1 MKKLICLIALL
12 FSTTQVMA
20 EGNNGA
26 GIVFGDP
33 SGITFQH
40 KINAQQFTDF
50 YFAYTWD
57 KEWVFIGDYKF
68 HLPNLIQGSGPVVP
82 YAGIGLFFK
91 IEDKKHD
98 DDVALGVRIPLGAD
112 WRIPNSPIVLFGEL
126 VPALRLIKSTDGD
139 FQAGIGGRFFF

>member
-1 MKKLICLIALL
+1 MKKLTCLFVLL
-12 FSTTQVMA
+12 FTMTHA
-20 EGNNGA
+20 HAAGNNGV

-50 YFAYTWD
+50 YFAYSWD
-57 KEWVFIGDYKF
+57 SEWILMGDYKF
-68 HLPNLIQGSGPVVP
+68 HLPNLFRESLPIVP
-82 YAGIGLFFK
+82 YAGIGVFFK
-91 IEDKKHD
+91 VEDKDHD
-98 DDVALGVRIPLGAD
+98 DDVALGARIPLGVD
-112 WRIPNSPIVLFGEL
+112 WRLSDSPIVLFGEL